1 MEQNTKIEPIKL
13 TDCTELL
20 PFDAETKA
28 QLEQELGAVLTKY
41 SAIYLPVIKESKTL
55 TGNSQEATLWL
66 LKKSAVVSP
75 YNGESTD
82 TTKETPE
89 TEA

>member
-1 MEQNTKIEPIKL
+1 MAHE
-13 TDCTELL
+13 
-20 PFDAETKA
+20 
-28 QLEQELGAVLTKY
+28 
-41 SAIYLPVIKESKTL
+41 YLKRVIKESKTL